1 MRSRHRG
8 DESSS
13 LHPLLHEERDG
24 VQHERV
30 DESERWGH
38 ASDDR
43 EQLHEREFDGA
54 ITLHSVHPTEGA
66 GDWRQLLHERGP
78 VESDWFVEAEECGDW
93 GEQFHRTSEL
103 LWEQPQSFLLP
114 EGMWESEG
122 VDDWSLFVL

>member
-43 EQLHEREFDGA
+43 EQLYERELDGA
-54 ITLHSVHPTEGA
+54 IALHSIHPVEGV
-66 GDWRQLLHERGP
+66 GGRQQQLRERGP
-78 VESDWFVEAEECGDW
+78 VESGRFVEAEECGDW
-93 GEQFHRTSEL
+93 REQFHLTSEL
-103 LWEQPQSFLLP
+103 LWKQSQSFLLP

-122 VDDWSLFVL
+122 VEDWSLFLL